1 MSAPSPKNSPK
12 TSADNSMPA
21 NLKQDALQQLRAKLE
36 TGLQEMGLQI
46 PVEQQQKLLD
56 YVALIYKWNQVH
68 NLTAVREPLDMVT
81 LHILDSLSVLPY
93 VKAPYIDCKR
103 LLDVGAGAGLPSIPL
118 AICLPELQ
126 VTAIDAVQKK
136 VSFMRQAKAQLGLT
150 NFSVIHGRIE
160 EQEVPSKDMPE
171 MFDVITSRAFS
182 EIGLFVKLTKHLLA
196 DGGRWLAMKG
206 TIPQHEFDKSG
217 IQPEEIKVLRVAGLD
232 AERHLIVL
240 KQQ

>member
-1 MSAPSPKNSPK
+1 MSIKRPYKPNTPSLAPI
-12 TSADNSMPA
+12 AGEGLMPS
-21 NLKQDALQQLRAKLE
+21 NLKKEASAQLQAKLAA
-36 TGLQEMGLQI
+36 GLLEMGLHI
-46 PVEQQQKLLD
+46 SVEQQQNLLD

-68 NLTAVREPLDMVT
+68 NLTAVREPLDMIT

-93 VKAPYIDCKR
+93 IESKH

-136 VSFMRQAKAQLGLT
+136 VSFMRQAKAQLGLGNLT
-150 NFSVIHGRIE
+150 VIHGRIE
-160 EQEVPSKDMPE
+160 DQAVLDKDIGGK
-171 MFDVITSRAFS
+171 FDVIISRAFS

-196 DGGRWLAMKG
+196 DNGQWLAMKG
-206 TIPQHEFDKSG
+206 TIPQHEFEKSG
-217 IQPEEIKVLRVAGLD
+217 IKPSEIKVLNVAGLD

-240 KQQ
+240 KNS